1 MAENYYSNGDIVKP
15 SGINELAARSF
26 DWTVKTT
33 TYTAVD
39 RDQVMA
45 DTSSAA
51 WTLTL
56 PSSPGDGDMIGIAD
70 AADTFDSKNLT
81 IDGNGTNIHGDS
93 TLVVDVKNASFFLR
107 YSSTQSEWRITGI

>member
-1 MAENYYSNGDIVKP
+1 MAVNYYSNGDIVKP

-26 DWTVKTT
+26 DWIVKTT

-39 RDQVMA
+39 RDQIMA

-56 PSSPGDGDMIGIAD
+56 PSSPGDGDMVGIAD
-70 AADTFDSKNLT
+70 ASDSFADNNLT
-81 IDGNGTNIHGDS
+81 IDGNVANIHGDS
-93 TLVVDVKNASFFLR
+93 TLVVNLKNASFFLR
-107 YSSTQSEWRITGI
+107 YSSTQGEWRITGI

>member
-1 MAENYYSNGDIVKP
+1 MAVNYYSNGDIVKP

-39 RDQVMA
+39 RDGIMA
-45 DTSSAA
+45 DTSSAS

-56 PSSPGDGDMIGIAD
+56 PSTPGDNDVVAIAD
-70 AADTFDSKNLT
+70 ATDSFADNNLT
-81 IDGNGTNIHGDS
+81 IDGNGSNIHGDS
-93 TLVVDVKNASFFLR
+93 TLVVDIKNASFFLR
-107 YSSTQSEWRITGI
+107 YNSTLGEWRITGI